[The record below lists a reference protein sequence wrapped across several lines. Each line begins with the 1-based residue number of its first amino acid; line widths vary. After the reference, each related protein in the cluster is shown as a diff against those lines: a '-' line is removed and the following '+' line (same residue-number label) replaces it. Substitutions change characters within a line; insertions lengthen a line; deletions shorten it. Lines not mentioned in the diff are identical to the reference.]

1 MPPKEKKTADKKAYQ
16 AQYRKDHPKSKE
28 DQKKYMKK
36 YISDAVSVECPV
48 CKAAGFS
55 GSFMSYNKYK
65 HDATQKHQEAE
76 KILKAKHELKKR
88 EEEEE
93 AAQKKALEEA
103 EANRNKPK
111 RTIKIKKKKVE
122 EKKEEPKKEEEKP
135 KRTIKIKKKKEEEK
149 KEEENIKMEIKEK
162 EKPKEKMSSKPDLNE
177 KEKAAEKKK
186 EKASALKALEE
197 YESSSEEEKEE
208 EKLED
213 TVFYFQPK
221 VIDSEEVAK
230 YIEEHHEKSANPAR
244 SAESKT
250 PRLNKNASLWRK
262 VSKELDGKK
271 WSYLGEHF
279 GELVKNSYDKPSSQA
294 DLVQMLKQV
303 VIHFTTVPVNEQK
316 AISMLARKL
325 KTSHVSNQK

>member
-28 DQKKYMKK
+28 EQKEYMRT
-36 YISDAVSVECPV
+36 YIADSVSIDCPV
-48 CKAAGFS
+48 CKAAGFT
-55 GSFMSYNKYK
+55 GSYKSYNKYK
-65 HDATQKHQEAE
+65 HDASKKHQEAE

-88 EEEEE
+88 EEEE
-93 AAQKKALEEA
+93 AALQKKALEEA

-135 KRTIKIKKKKEEEK
+135 KRTIKIKKKKEEE
-149 KEEENIKMEIKEK
+149 NIKMEIKEK
-162 EKPKEKMSSKPDLNE
+162 PKEKH
-177 KEKAAEKKK
+177 
-186 EKASALKALEE
+186 ASLKALEE
-197 YESSSEEEKEE
+197 YASSSDEEKEEE

-213 TVFYFQPK
+213 TVFCFQPK
-221 VIDSEEVAK
+221 EIDSEAVAK
-230 YIEEHHEKSANPAR
+230 FIQEHHEKSANPAR

-271 WSYLGEHF
+271 WSYLGGHF
-279 GELVKNSYDKPSSQA
+279 GEIVSKAYDKPSSQA
-294 DLVQMLKQV
+294 DFVQMLKMV
-303 VIHFTTVPVNEQK
+303 VMHFTKVPAGEEK
-316 AISMLARKL
+316 ALNMLARKL
-325 KTSHVSNQK
+325 KTAHVANQK

>member
-1 MPPKEKKTADKKAYQ
+1 MPPKEKKTADKKSYQ

-36 YISDAVSVECPV
+36 YISEAVSVECPV

-55 GSFMSYNKYK
+55 GSFMSYNRYK
-65 HDATQKHQEAE
+65 HNATQKHKEAE
-76 KILKAKHELKKR
+76 NILKAKHELKKR

-103 EANRNKPK
+103 KPK

-122 EKKEEPKKEEEKP
+122 PKKEEPKEEEKP
-135 KRTIKIKKKKEEEK
+135 KPKPKIKINKKKAEPK
-149 KEEENIKMEIKEK
+149 KEENIKMEIKEK

-230 YIEEHHEKSANPAR
+230 YIEEHHEKSVNPDRAPD
-244 SAESKT
+244 SKT
-250 PRLNKNASLWRK
+250 KRLNKNASLWRK

-279 GELVKNSYDKPSSQA
+279 GEIIKKSYDKPSSQA